1 MLTNDDRCF
10 ACGAQ
15 NPDGLRLE
23 FTYAPEGAKAQ
34 TYFVPDRKYQG
45 WQDIVHGGIIMTLL
59 DETMAKAAVHG
70 GFSVLTGEITAK
82 FKNPARIM
90 EQLRCEAEIRE
101 IKKKVVYASA
111 AVYAANG
118 TIIAEATAKM
128 VIAPNTQDAGSTV

>member
-10 ACGAQ
+10 ACGTQ
-15 NPDGLRLE
+15 NPDGLHLE
-23 FTYAPEGAKAQ
+23 FTYSTDGAKAQ
-34 TYFVPDRKYQG
+34 TVFVPDSRYQG

-90 EQLRCEAEIRE
+90 EQLRCEAEIKE
-101 IKKKVVYASA
+101 VKKKIVYASG

-118 TIIAEATAKM
+118 TVIAEATAKM
-128 VIAPNTQDAGSTV
+128 VIAPHTEGAERAV